1 MPCRSYNY
9 DRGGRKMSKRVGL
22 EASHAAAEAA
32 RMADVDVIAA
42 YPITPQTH
50 IPERLA
56 EMVANGELNAAYIP
70 VESEHSAMSTCLGAA
85 AVGARTFTATAGQ
98 GLELMHEV
106 VYIASSMRYP
116 IVMTVCNRALS
127 APLSVWGDHSDAM
140 AVRDTGWIQVF
151 CQNNQQAFDMTLWG
165 FRVGEDSRVLF
176 PVMVHFDG
184 FHLSHVTEP
193 VILPE
198 QKEVDEFLPKF
209 HYPFALNPDKPMTH
223 GAFGPPDIYSETKI
237 AQEVAFRKSKEV
249 IIQGFKEFGDIFG
262 RYYQPVESYRTEG
275 AKLLLLT
282 MGSFSETAKI
292 AIDTKKNKG
301 ESVGLISLR
310 LWRPFPFEE
319 LRQAVK
325 DAETLIVFDRCIS
338 FGGPGGPVSSEVRSA
353 LYNEKERPRV
363 VSFVGGLGGR
373 DMSVKDFEYVIDRGR
388 DIVEKGSMELFE
400 TVGIRGKV
408 TGIRG

>member
-1 MPCRSYNY
+1 
-9 DRGGRKMSKRVGL
+9 MSKRVGL

-32 RMADVDVIAA
+32 RMADIDVTAA

-56 EMVANGELNAAYIP
+56 EMVANGELEAAYIP
-70 VESEHSAMSTCLGAA
+70 VESEHSALSACLGSA

-106 VYIASSMRYP
+106 VYVASSMRYP

-151 CQNNQQAFDMTLWG
+151 CQNNQEAFDMTLWA
-165 FRVGEDSRVLF
+165 FRVGEDPRVLF

-184 FHLSHVTEP
+184 FSLSHVTEP

-198 QKEVDEFLPKF
+198 QEEVDRFLPKF
-209 HYPFALNPDKPMTH
+209 QYPFALDPDHPMTH
-223 GAFGPPDIYSETKI
+223 GAFGPPDIYSETKV
-237 AQEVAFRKSKEV
+237 AQEVALRKSRAV
-249 IIQGFKEFGDIFG
+249 ILQGWQEFGDVFG
-262 RYYQPVESYRTEG
+262 RYYEPVESYKTEG

-282 MGSFSETAKI
+282 MGSFSETAK
-292 AIDTKKNKG
+292 AAVDARKNKG
-301 ESVGLISLR
+301 ESVGLINLR
-310 LWRPFPFEE
+310 LWRPFPFKE
-319 LRQAVK
+319 LIRAVK
-325 DAETLIVFDRCIS
+325 ATETLVVFDRCIS
-338 FGGPGGPVSSEVRSA
+338 FGGPGGPVCSEVRSA
-353 LYNEKERPRV
+353 LYSEKKRPTV

-373 DMSVKDFEYVIDRGR
+373 DMSVEDFEYVIDRGWE
-388 DIVEKGSMELFE
+388 VVQNGSKELFE
-400 TVGIRGKV
+400 TVGIRGEV
-408 TGIRG
+408 SGIRG

>member
-1 MPCRSYNY
+1 
-9 DRGGRKMSKRVGL
+9 MSKRVGL

-56 EMVANGELNAAYIP
+56 EMVANGELEAAYIP
-70 VESEHSAMSTCLGAA
+70 VESEHSAMSACLGSA

-106 VYIASSMRYP
+106 VYVASSMRYP

-151 CQNNQQAFDMTLWG
+151 CQNNQEAFDMTIWA
-165 FRVGEDSRVLF
+165 FRVGEDSRVLL

-184 FHLSHVTEP
+184 FSLSHVTEP
-193 VILPE
+193 VMLPE
-198 QKEVDEFLPKF
+198 QEEVDMFLPKF
-209 HYPFALNPDKPMTH
+209 EYPFALNPDKPMTH
-223 GAFGPPDIYSETKI
+223 GAFGPPDIYSETKV

-249 IIQGFKEFGDIFG
+249 ILQAWQEFGDIFG
-262 RYYQPVESYRTEG
+262 RYYDPVEAYRTEG
-275 AKLLLLT
+275 AELLLLT
-282 MGSFSETAKI
+282 MGSFSETAKA
-292 AIDTKKNKG
+292 AIDARNDKG
-301 ESVGLISLR
+301 ESVGLINLR
-310 LWRPFPFEE
+310 LWRPFPFKE

-325 DAETLIVFDRCIS
+325 GAETIVVLDRCIS

-353 LYNEKERPRV
+353 LYSGKKRPAI

-373 DMSVKDFEYVIDRGR
+373 DMSVRDFEYVIDRGQEVAER
-388 DIVEKGSMELFE
+388 GSPELFE
-400 TVGIRGKV
+400 TVGIRGEV